1 MYKDTTFKEKFAI
14 LNPWMP
20 TIIDSIKKDLKNE
33 HLKRDFVFLK
43 TYFPSKNPNKL
54 TTEELVKAYTH
65 AVTHADNGE
74 NLGEFLTNR
83 WLLKNGDIYHYFE
96 EELNRIS
103 PNFTEMAEIDH
114 AAAINLME
122 NAVKKFGA
130 PAAYMFSVLNSVV
143 FPKDVY
149 EQLRKKADAY
159 AADRSKQE
167 ALAQER
173 KQEADLHKSHE
184 LEIARLTDKY
194 EKKLAGLQK
203 KYIQDVDALKKQI
216 AHLQRKLEGSKA

>member
-20 TIIDSIKKDLKNE
+20 SIIETIKKDLKNE
-33 HLKRDFVFLK
+33 HLKKDFVFLK
-43 TYFPSKNPNKL
+43 TYFPSKNANKL

-65 AVTHADNGE
+65 AVSHADNGE
-74 NLGEFLTNR
+74 SLGEFLTNR

-96 EELNRIS
+96 EGLDAIN
-103 PNFTEMAEIDH
+103 PNFTELSEIEQGP
-114 AAAINLME
+114 ALTLME
-122 NAVKKFGA
+122 GAVKKFGA
-130 PAAYMFSVLNSVV
+130 PSTYMFSVLNSVV

-149 EQLRKKADAY
+149 DQLRKKADAY

-173 KQEADLHKSHE
+173 KQEADLHKAHE

-194 EKKLAGLQK
+194 EKKLTGLQK

-216 AHLQRKLEGSKA
+216 AILQRKCEGSKA